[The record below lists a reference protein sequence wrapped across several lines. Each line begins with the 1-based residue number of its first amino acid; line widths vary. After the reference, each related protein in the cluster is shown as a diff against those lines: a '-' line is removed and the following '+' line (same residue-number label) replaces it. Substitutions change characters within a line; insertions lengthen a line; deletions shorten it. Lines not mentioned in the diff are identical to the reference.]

1 MAEQTQPLYS
11 VQVTNIS
18 PNANEKT
25 VSDFFSFCG
34 KIAKLYL
41 DKEQGKETSQAIV
54 QFETE
59 SAAKTALLLT
69 NALIVDRPISVT
81 PYPPKDVPQESV
93 NAPGTP
99 VPAERITHRDFGGVK
114 DEERSKTSILASM
127 LASGY
132 VLASDA
138 LTKAKEVDEE
148 HNITLQLKVGVEQ
161 IKVKAHEIDQ
171 TYGISEKAV
180 AVKQQA
186 TEKAKSIDEQYK
198 ISEKASHAANV
209 VKESAWQAS
218 AKAQENPTIKQG
230 VETAKSGWASV
241 TQAVSG
247 FYNDYKE
254 QTVKAIEEKKKE
266 QAAKQGKPVD
276 EVPKE
281 QPQDLGEDIASE
293 PQTVEIHGEEPQ
305 TVEKL
310 DENK

>member
-1 MAEQTQPLYS
+1 
-11 VQVTNIS
+11 
-18 PNANEKT
+18 
-25 VSDFFSFCG
+25 
-34 KIAKLYL
+34 
-41 DKEQGKETSQAIV
+41 
-54 QFETE
+54 
-59 SAAKTALLLT
+59 
-69 NALIVDRPISVT
+69 
-81 PYPPKDVPQESV
+81 
-93 NAPGTP
+93 
-99 VPAERITHRDFGGVK
+99 
-114 DEERSKTSILASM
+114 
-127 LASGY
+127 
-132 VLASDA
+132 
-138 LTKAKEVDEE
+138 
-148 HNITLQLKVGVEQ
+148 LKVGVEQ

-198 ISEKASHAANV
+198 ISEKASHAANS
-209 VKESAWQAS
+209 EGICLAS
-218 AKAQENPTIKQG
+218 FRKGPGNPTIKQG

-281 QPQDLGEDIASE
+281 QPQDLGEGIASE

-305 TVEKL
+305 VVEKL